1 MLQKLEMA
9 DLKEC
14 QKILVVFSQ
23 PERYLTSDYT
33 PYRTCQYLID
43 IDKYV
48 NSDPSKRMPRLS
60 WKFWTYLSF
69 VKTIVTPVQPTWV
82 KLPVGVKPMQ
92 WTVLFIIKLAR
103 RKIWQ
108 YNCICCITWMPIQ
121 LKVHLYWCD
130 SNSYGWKKKDKVH
143 CTSLNTLVFKRSF
156 SLVSFLYFSLWKS
169 MILHTG
175 GSDFLSTWTR

>member
-60 WKFWTYLSF
+60 
-69 VKTIVTPVQPTWV
+69 
-82 KLPVGVKPMQ
+82 
-92 WTVLFIIKLAR
+92 
-103 RKIWQ
+103 
-108 YNCICCITWMPIQ
+108 
-121 LKVHLYWCD
+121 
-130 SNSYGWKKKDKVH
+130 
-143 CTSLNTLVFKRSF
+143 
-156 SLVSFLYFSLWKS
+156 
-169 MILHTG
+169 
-175 GSDFLSTWTR
+175 